1 MQALVPSIRSGPVRR
16 LAWLGGLVLAALGF
30 AAALA
35 SWPGPIAHLPAAA
48 PVTTIAL
55 PAAPRRVGS
64 GEATAQYLQFEP
76 NLGQAENAV
85 RYLSRGPRHSVEI
98 FDDGLA
104 LATKGAEGRAA
115 SARLRFAGAG
125 KHGVFEAREPGAG
138 VVNYLSGSDS
148 AAWIRSVPRYR
159 QLRRA
164 NLYPGVDLVYYSR
177 DGELEFDLVVRPGAD
192 ASRIRMLV
200 DGRDAP
206 VIAANG
212 DLLLDGSQ
220 GALRLHRPVLYQH
233 IDGEKKT
240 LEGQYVLNDKREL
253 SFALPAYDTRYP
265 LIIDPVFKLLY
276 STYLTGFHDEQVG
289 GMTLDA
295 QSNAYIVGQTDSD
308 DFVVSGNA
316 FQRGKSTTGL
326 QYNVV
331 VTKFDASGTL
341 IYSTYLG
348 GSGSD
353 IGAAIAV
360 DAAGNAYVTGNT
372 TSRDFPVTADAQ
384 QPRFTGSPSAYLAV
398 LSPDGSALVHSTF
411 YGGSG
416 SVKAGAIALDA
427 NGAAVIA
434 GFADPGLVTT
444 AGAYK
449 TTLAAGGAAF
459 VARFSAIAAGPPRL
473 IAASYYGVDNPQPN
487 ATFRGNGAFAMALDA
502 SGAPWITGQAYTT
515 NLPLT
520 AGAVQAAPV
529 AMSPTCNP
537 GPGPLNSFAFVA
549 RLSADLSSLTYAS
562 YLTGATEPAGGAA
575 CSEFGRAIALDA
587 SGNVYVTGGT
597 ASAAFPTTA
606 GAVQRAFP
614 SAAGVASYT
623 GFVSKLKADGS
634 AILWSTYLGGN
645 GGNTFPA
652 ALVIDA
658 GANAVW
664 TTSVTGGGS
673 NYPITTDALQKV
685 HGGGGADAGIVQL
698 DATTGALK
706 YSTFL
711 GGSSADVGLALGVD
725 AGGNAFVAG
734 NTFSTNFPITANAY
748 ESAFRPDF
756 FGGADWFFSVLG
768 NGVIGTVRP
777 PAGGNGGDATLSITG
792 AGLQQGATCSLSSGT
807 VSLGSSKA
815 DVTTDGTQAS
825 CVFALTGLAPGLYDV
840 GVTNPDGSTLTK
852 KASYQVGAG
861 GSSNVEVDVI
871 GRAVSRVGVPS
882 DFLLTIRNTG
892 SVDAYMVPL
901 WITMSANVRYT
912 ITSLAGD
919 PYAAVQPLA
928 DGEGAFSDAAAT
940 DPNEAKKVAFIL
952 PHLPAGYSGALRI
965 AVLDTV
971 LDDDFSLGAYT
982 ELPWFETRKEA
993 TDALTAYR
1001 SATSASAASCIDVT
1015 GRTSTSNCFGLWAD
1029 LVAQPPSKAAPA
1041 LGTGVSGG
1049 VLTSSM
1055 ALVQLQQQFAA
1066 TLLDALSTS
1075 GSRRL
1080 SGRDKSTRAAL
1091 SPSSAV
1097 FAVKPVDGGVVA
1109 AFSAVLLYEA
1119 TWAAR
1124 VYGAGDLCTVLG
1136 SHQIPPVIDFSKKPA
1151 TKWDLSQCV
1160 GGKRTLTLTFNC
1172 NSGPIEYKSD
1182 VKCPD
1187 PAKNKK
1193 KKQKKSKNQ
1202 GSRDPNDK
1210 SGPEGGGGAAHAIN
1224 ADVAL
1229 NYRVDFENVATAG
1242 LPAATVVVTDQLDPT
1257 KVDLTTLTL
1266 GPISWG
1272 SFDVD
1277 VPQGVKTYATVKP
1290 IDATLAVRIQGSLNP
1305 STGLLKWTFTSIDPA
1320 TGLPPSDPTVGFLP
1334 PDTDGIKGQGYV
1346 SFGVQQKHG
1355 LPDGTVFVN
1364 QASIVFDANAPIV
1377 TRTWTNTLDTTKPSS
1392 RVQSVTARSG
1402 TSSFDVVWAGS
1413 DVGSGIATFTV
1424 YVSDSAGPFTVW
1436 QTDVSTT
1443 TATFDGINGHVYG
1456 FYVIAT
1462 DKAGNTEATKSVAE
1476 VSATADASSSGSGSG
1491 GGGCTIGGGSQRDAS
1506 LPSMVLLAAAM
1517 LLIGRR
1523 RARPRPR
1530 RAAD

>member
-520 AGAVQAAPV
+520 AGAVQAAPG

-606 GAVQRAFP
+606 GAVQPAFP
-614 SAAGVASYT
+614 SAPGVASYT
-623 GFVSKLKADGS
+623 GFVSKLKADGT
-634 AILWSTYLGGN
+634 ALLWSTYFGGN

-658 GANAVW
+658 GANAIW

-673 NYPITTDALQKV
+673 NYPVTADALQRV

-698 DATTGALK
+698 DATSGALK

-734 NTFSTNFPITANAY
+734 NTFSPNFPVTANAY
-748 ESAFRPDF
+748 DKTFRPDF

-768 NGVIGTVRP
+768 NGSISQVRP
-777 PAGGNGGDATLSITG
+777 TAVGNGGDATFTLLG
-792 AGLQQGATCSLSSGT
+792 AGFQDQARCQLAAGGRSIDAFEAT
-807 VSLGSSKA
+807 VSEQGTRLVCRFELAGIPASSY
-815 DVTTDGTQAS
+815 
-825 CVFALTGLAPGLYDV
+825 ALTI
-840 GVTNPDGSTLTK
+840 TNPDATVLRSTTAVTVRDAPLGTTPADLFVDLVGRSTLRAGV
-852 KASYQVGAG
+852 ASDVSVTYGNRGPNDVYSVPVWISWPAASGLAVTVDREPIPDLRRGGTLPPVDDKFISARIGDRVYLPLAISLIGAGRTASFPLHVVGMTTDTDFDLRVEMTTPRFTSRADMIALREGRATASADRLQRLGLLGARGGDQARIQSHPVTNGEIVNCLGAQLSLATSALPGGPCVQAAASAAAGAATQAAANAANGHGKPITSDAEGVVGAVANAIPCAISLLPGGALVNIVGTIVGAG
-861 GSSNVEVDVI
+861 QSLQAI
-871 GRAVSRVGVPS
+871 G
-882 DFLLTIRNTG
+882 
-892 SVDAYMVPL
+892 DACGN
-901 WITMSANVRYT
+901 IFE
-912 ITSLAGD
+912 I
-919 PYAAVQPLA
+919 
-928 DGEGAFSDAAAT
+928 
-940 DPNEAKKVAFIL
+940 
-952 PHLPAGYSGALRI
+952 I
-965 AVLDTV
+965 A
-971 LDDDFSLGAYT
+971 
-982 ELPWFETRKEA
+982 
-993 TDALTAYR
+993 
-1001 SATSASAASCIDVT
+1001 
-1015 GRTSTSNCFGLWAD
+1015 
-1029 LVAQPPSKAAPA
+1029 
-1041 LGTGVSGG
+1041 TGV
-1049 VLTSSM
+1049 
-1055 ALVQLQQQFAA
+1055 A
-1066 TLLDALSTS
+1066 TGKIK
-1075 GSRRL
+1075 GSL
-1080 SGRDKSTRAAL
+1080 
-1091 SPSSAV
+1091 
-1097 FAVKPVDGGVVA
+1097 
-1109 AFSAVLLYEA
+1109 
-1119 TWAAR
+1119 
-1124 VYGAGDLCTVLG
+1124 
-1136 SHQIPPVIDFSKKPA
+1136 
-1151 TKWDLSQCV
+1151 
-1160 GGKRTLTLTFNC
+1160 
-1172 NSGPIEYKSD
+1172 
-1182 VKCPD
+1182 
-1187 PAKNKK
+1187 
-1193 KKQKKSKNQ
+1193 
-1202 GSRDPNDK
+1202 DPNDK
-1210 SGPEGGGGAAHAIN
+1210 TGASGDGSPQHYVQRRPFTYQIA
-1224 ADVAL
+1224 
-1229 NYRVDFENVATAG
+1229 FENVATAS
-1242 LPAATVVVTDQLDPT
+1242 LPAARVVITDPLDAT
-1257 KVDLTTLTL
+1257 SLDLSTLTL
-1266 GPISWG
+1266 GDIQFG
-1272 SFDVD
+1272 SHVVS
-1277 VPQGVKTYATVKP
+1277 VPPGLTSYATTFP
-1290 IDATLAVRIQGSLNP
+1290 IDATMAVRVQGSLNRA
-1305 STGLLKWTFTSIDPA
+1305 TGVLKWTLDTIDPA
-1320 TGLPPSDPTVGFLP
+1320 TGLPPSDPTLGFLP
-1334 PDTDGIKGQGYV
+1334 PDSDGIKGQGRV
-1346 SFGVQQKHG
+1346 SFTVS
-1355 LPDGTVFVN
+1355 PNVASASGTTISN
-1364 QASIVFDANAPIV
+1364 RASIVFDGNPAIATP
-1377 TRTWTNTLDTTKPSS
+1377 TWLNTIDTTPPTSS
-1392 RVQSVTARSG
+1392 VRSLTGVPGTTSFEVAWASLADAGSAVRRYSVFVSDNGGGWTLWQNGSKAASASYPGISGHTYAFNVVASDGAGNIEPAKSTAEATIAVSG
-1402 TSSFDVVWAGS
+1402 TFLDPTAG
-1413 DVGSGIATFTV
+1413 T
-1424 YVSDSAGPFTVW
+1424 
-1436 QTDVSTT
+1436 
-1443 TATFDGINGHVYG
+1443 
-1456 FYVIAT
+1456 
-1462 DKAGNTEATKSVAE
+1462 
-1476 VSATADASSSGSGSG
+1476 SGSSG
-1491 GGGCTIGGGSQRDAS
+1491 GGGCTLAGDGQRDPA
-1506 LPSMVLLAAAM
+1506 LPLLVLFAAGWLGMALCRRQAM
-1517 LLIGRR
+1517 
-1523 RARPRPR
+1523 ARSHE
-1530 RAAD
+1530 AA